1 MPLIVERIG
10 STTLEQMH
18 SGPSELS
25 AVSPTSNLQNAREG
39 FNHRNKAHWANRV
52 FGAGWNRNRVA
63 STTIIRFNHVAT
75 RNLHT
80 DAKLPGPTAPKKY
93 HWRKKREEKSD
104 SQSELSLFLAR
115 LTDSVTEPVTPR
127 ISVYFSLSIHHVF
140 DRITGLKN
148 NHWSKLISL
157 SFLSPSMVL
166 PLPLRRRR
174 VLNSSSFSAN
184 NRRLPPPRISSFSS
198 ASHPLDFSRRSSRS
212 RRRVSCRLE
221 SGSGDGDRDAKEEDN
236 SNDDGSEEVER
247 ALHLDGTIPGTSNEF
262 VKQVSSRAYDMRRH
276 LQQSFDSS
284 SYDVLDANPWR
295 ETSKPVYVLTQ
306 RENQLCTMKTRRNI
320 SEVEKELGLLFSK
333 GGKWRSEIGSQTKQ
347 SRRGTKFQ
355 MLVEDVREGVL
366 VFEDENEAVRYCDLL
381 QGGGKG
387 CEGVAEIEAS
397 SVFDLCQKM
406 RALAVLFRRGRTPP
420 LPQSLELNLRAR
432 KRSLEDQE
440 DLV

>member
-1 MPLIVERIG
+1 MDSL
-10 STTLEQMH
+10 
-18 SGPSELS
+18 
-25 AVSPTSNLQNAREG
+25 
-39 FNHRNKAHWANRV
+39 
-52 FGAGWNRNRVA
+52 A
-63 STTIIRFNHVAT
+63 SV
-75 RNLHT
+75 
-80 DAKLPGPTAPKKY
+80 
-93 HWRKKREEKSD
+93 
-104 SQSELSLFLAR
+104 
-115 LTDSVTEPVTPR
+115 
-127 ISVYFSLSIHHVF
+127 
-140 DRITGLKN
+140 
-148 NHWSKLISL
+148 
-157 SFLSPSMVL
+157 SPSMVF
-166 PLPLRRRR
+166 PLPVRRRR
-174 VLNSSSFSAN
+174 VVTSSFFSS
-184 NRRLPPPRISSFSS
+184 NRHLLPPGLSSFSS
-198 ASHPLDFSRRSSRS
+198 VSHPLEFSRRSSRS
-212 RRRVSCRLE
+212 RRRVSCKLS
-221 SGSGDGDRDAKEEDN
+221 SGSGGGDAKEEEGNN

-247 ALHLDGTIPGTSNEF
+247 ALHLDGTIPGTSDEF

-306 RENQLCTMKTRRNI
+306 RENQLCTMKTRRNR
-320 SEVEKELGLLFSK
+320 SEVENELGLLFSK
-333 GGKWRSEIGSQTKQ
+333 GGKRRSEIGSQAKQ

>member
-1 MPLIVERIG
+1 MDSL
-10 STTLEQMH
+10 
-18 SGPSELS
+18 
-25 AVSPTSNLQNAREG
+25 TS
-39 FNHRNKAHWANRV
+39 V
-52 FGAGWNRNRVA
+52 
-63 STTIIRFNHVAT
+63 
-75 RNLHT
+75 
-80 DAKLPGPTAPKKY
+80 
-93 HWRKKREEKSD
+93 
-104 SQSELSLFLAR
+104 
-115 LTDSVTEPVTPR
+115 
-127 ISVYFSLSIHHVF
+127 
-140 DRITGLKN
+140 
-148 NHWSKLISL
+148 
-157 SFLSPSMVL
+157 SPSMVL

>member
-1 MPLIVERIG
+1 MDSL
-10 STTLEQMH
+10 
-18 SGPSELS
+18 
-25 AVSPTSNLQNAREG
+25 TS
-39 FNHRNKAHWANRV
+39 V
-52 FGAGWNRNRVA
+52 
-63 STTIIRFNHVAT
+63 
-75 RNLHT
+75 
-80 DAKLPGPTAPKKY
+80 
-93 HWRKKREEKSD
+93 
-104 SQSELSLFLAR
+104 
-115 LTDSVTEPVTPR
+115 
-127 ISVYFSLSIHHVF
+127 
-140 DRITGLKN
+140 
-148 NHWSKLISL
+148 
-157 SFLSPSMVL
+157 SPSMVL
-166 PLPLRRRR
+166 PLPPRRRR